1 MEDAWHVGKRGSG
14 RIAARGKTVAEERNT
29 LENRNG
35 RSATRWK
42 TVNKENVARWKPWRK
57 KRNTL
62 ENRAYDKLSAGKI
75 TNEKNIQKY
84 YERTRH
90 DEFPHGHSHP

>member
-1 MEDAWHVGKRGSG
+1 MWENEVADESRHVGKRGADES
-14 RIAARGKTVAEERNT
+14 RHVGKQ
-29 LENRNG
+29 
-35 RSATRWK
+35 
-42 TVNKENVARWKPWRK
+42 WRK

-90 DEFPHGHSHP
+90 DEFPYGYSHP